1 MQAYPKPVISCIG
14 FQLPTVGIDDTAAQV
29 EGELLMAK
37 QRLRMAEEM
46 AGSGT
51 EATLD
56 EALSVDRCA
65 LKLVQHA
72 IKVRCQRP
80 VVPQH
85 RSGRDENRFMF
96 P

>member
-1 MQAYPKPVISCIG
+1 
-14 FQLPTVGIDDTAAQV
+14 
-29 EGELLMAK
+29 MAK
-37 QRLRMAEEM
+37 HTLRMAEEM

-72 IKVRCQRP
+72 IKVRCLHHL
-80 VVPQH
+80 VTQH
-85 RSGRDENRFMF
+85 RSGGNDNHSLHI
-96 P
+96 